1 MKRIVGFFAVSAVLL
16 MSNCA
21 YRAQQLNSLPLNID
35 RSIDNRNQTDK
46 SFLVY
51 PLIDL
56 RGATYS
62 FWYPTSFIPP
72 INLFHIGRYVRYP
85 ESVGIL
91 KQYTGGKPIVTVGSL
106 PTSFPHLLASMMR
119 EMRLTN
125 NVTPIDQINTKTDIT
140 GFDYVIMGKL
150 TKTEMKEHAN
160 VIPLG
165 VLSYIGAPFVF
176 VKYETEF
183 ELELYK
189 STDMD
194 NPIFKKKYAY
204 SDNGAIGLY
213 YNMSKYYELF
223 VESLEKTLPDAIKDI
238 AQNVN

>member
-125 NVTPIDQINTKTDIT
+125 NVRR
-140 GFDYVIMGKL
+140 L
-150 TKTEMKEHAN
+150 TR
-160 VIPLG
+160 
-165 VLSYIGAPFVF
+165 
-176 VKYETEF
+176 
-183 ELELYK
+183 
-189 STDMD
+189 
-194 NPIFKKKYAY
+194 
-204 SDNGAIGLY
+204 
-213 YNMSKYYELF
+213 
-223 VESLEKTLPDAIKDI
+223 
-238 AQNVN
+238 